1 MRHFAAAIDENS
13 DLAADLEA
21 DLCEFASEFLA
32 HDALDRDAA
41 PGESLQPAY
50 LAGFETAGVS
60 VDVDGATSLDALLSS
75 I

>member
-1 MRHFAAAIDENS
+1 MRHFAAAIDENP

-32 HDALDRDAA
+32 DDTLDRDTA

-50 LAGFETAGVS
+50 LAGLETAGVA
-60 VDVDGATSLDALLSS
+60 VDVDGGTSLDAFPSS